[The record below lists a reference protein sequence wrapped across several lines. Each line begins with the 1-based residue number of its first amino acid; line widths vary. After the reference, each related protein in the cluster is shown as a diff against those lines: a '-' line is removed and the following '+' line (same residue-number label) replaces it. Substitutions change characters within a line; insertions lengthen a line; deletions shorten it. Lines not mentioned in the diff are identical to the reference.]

1 MTHPFHPIQHG
12 PLQPVSRERLTD
24 QTAAALREYVLAN
37 RLTPGTRLPPETV
50 LAARFGVSRNVLRQ
64 AVASLQALGM
74 LRVAQ
79 GSGTF
84 VADVADTDV
93 FGQIAAWMGPD
104 TLTERDYLEVRT
116 IWERG
121 VYELA
126 MERATDAELDELQTL
141 ATALTDAH
149 GPEEEHDRHEQFH
162 QALLHVTKNPFLV
175 TIGTILH
182 RFFWEFGYSDGT
194 VRKPPARRVRS
205 AHCFIVDALRTRDRS
220 QIARMTEMHLS
231 PRLRAAQEAKVGATT
246 RPRQTP

>member
-1 MTHPFHPIQHG
+1 MSHPFPLSQHG

-24 QTAAALREYVLAN
+24 QTATALREYVLAN
-37 RLTPGTRLPPETV
+37 RLAPGTRLPPETT

-64 AVASLQALGM
+64 AVASLQGLGM
-74 LRVAQ
+74 LRVVQ

-84 VADVADTDV
+84 VADVADADV

-104 TLTERDYLEVRT
+104 TLTEHDYLEVRT

-126 MERATDAELDELQTL
+126 MERATDAELDELEEL
-141 ATALTDAH
+141 ARALVDATD
-149 GPEEEHDRHEQFH
+149 PEEEHDRHEEFH
-162 QALLHVTKNPFLV
+162 QALLLVTKNPFLV

-194 VRKPPARRVRS
+194 VRKPPARRVRN
-205 AHCFIVDALRTRDRS
+205 AHCFIVDTLRTRDRTK
-220 QIARMTEMHLS
+220 IARMTEMHLS
-231 PRLRAAQEAKVGATT
+231 PRLRASAEGEAGAMA
-246 RPRQTP
+246 RPRRAP